1 MAVTDLKVSDDGL
14 PADTQNQSFNTLY
27 AEDEM
32 RQIAEKLES
41 ENPLW
46 IVVYGVYSR
55 QFVGFPRFSVPTGTM
70 AVALYP
76 GALEGRM
83 RGIERRYGPRPI
95 RVRRRRLLACD
106 RKGNRTS

>member
-1 MAVTDLKVSDDGL
+1 MAATDLKISDGEL
-14 PADTQNQSFNTLY
+14 PADAQDQSFNTPY

-32 RQIAEKLES
+32 RWIAGKLES

-76 GALEGRM
+76 DALARRM
-83 RGIERRYGPRPI
+83 RDIERKYGPRPG
-95 RVRRRRLLACD
+95 RARQQRLL
-106 RKGNRTS
+106 GM